1 MTSPLTQMIEL
12 TRGDDYAATVTFD
25 QPVAAFS
32 EIRFT
37 VREAWATTETD
48 NTDATLTKTLTPSSA
63 YAADLD
69 LANTETL
76 TLALDQY
83 VYDIQ
88 VTTASGAKVFTTQ
101 RGTLRI
107 TPDVTRG

>member
-1 MTSPLTQMIEL
+1 MTAPLTQAIDI

-37 VREAWATTETD
+37 VRESWATTETD
-48 NTDATLTKTLTPSSA
+48 NTDATLTTTLTPSATS
-63 YAADLD
+63 AADLD
-69 LANTETL
+69 LTSTQ
-76 TLALDQY
+76 TLALVLDQY

-88 VTTASGAKVFTTQ
+88 VITASGSKVFTTQ
-101 RGTLRI
+101 RGTLRVS
-107 TPDVTRG
+107 PDVTR